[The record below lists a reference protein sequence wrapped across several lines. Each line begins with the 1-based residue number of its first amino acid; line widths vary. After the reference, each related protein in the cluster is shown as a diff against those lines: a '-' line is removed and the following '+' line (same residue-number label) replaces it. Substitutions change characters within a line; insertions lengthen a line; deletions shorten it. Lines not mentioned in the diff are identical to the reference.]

1 MKNLKQSGFNAPFSH
16 IYVEDRVRDLPR
28 CQEILARFPK
38 ATVVPIH
45 HYKDV
50 FNRKKQNY
58 RAQHGS
64 QALILAHKE
73 GQLLYPGSPN
83 CQSFGNANFYYTS
96 CMMNCVFDCEYCFL
110 KGMYPTGNLVLFVN
124 LEDIFEETAQ
134 LCQTEQVYLCVS
146 YDTDLMSVE
155 PIAGYVRKWMEFT
168 AEQPNL
174 TIEIRTKSAYT
185 KVLNTQLERDDK
197 LADAKS
203 RIIFAYTLSPQ
214 KIIQAYEHGT
224 ASLDQRLQAANRVL
238 QAGYPV
244 RLCFDP
250 MIYCPNWEQEYTE
263 LIPYVFDHVPAD
275 RVFDTSVGSF
285 RIAPDY
291 LKTMRRSEPDSAMV
305 QFPFARENGVEYYGA
320 KLTNQM
326 ESLLVAQ
333 LKRFVP
339 EEKIFRWEDQT

>member
-1 MKNLKQSGFNAPFSH
+1 MKSLSQSGYNAPFSH

-28 CQEILARFPK
+28 CQEILKKFPN
-38 ATVVPIH
+38 ATVIPIH

-58 RAQHGS
+58 LAQHRS

-110 KGMYPTGNLVLFVN
+110 KGMYPTGNLVLFLN
-124 LEDIFEETAQ
+124 LEDIFREVSR
-134 LCQTEQVYLCVS
+134 LCQSKQVYLCVS

-155 PIAGYVRKWMEFT
+155 PIAGYVRKWMEFVQN
-168 AEQPNL
+168 EPRL

-185 KVLNTQLERDDK
+185 KVLEGTEFPEETRD
-197 LADAKS
+197 

-214 KIIQAYEHGT
+214 KIIHDYEHGT
-224 ASLDQRLQAANRVL
+224 ASLNQRLQAANRVL
-238 QAGYPV
+238 QAGFPV

-250 MIYCPNWEQEYTE
+250 MIYCADWEQEYAD
-263 LIPYVFDHVPAD
+263 LISYVFERVPAN
-275 RVFDTSVGSF
+275 RIFDTSVGSF

-291 LKTMRRSEPDSAMV
+291 LKTMRKNEPDSAVV
-305 QFPFARENGVEYYGA
+305 QFPFVRENGVEYYGA
-320 KLTNQM
+320 ALTRKM
-326 ESLLVAQ
+326 ELLLINRLRQ
-333 LKRFVP
+333 YVP